1 MLGYYSTM
9 NLCLVL
15 TGMLALG
22 IQRNA
27 VRKPKQPT
35 ERPMSPTALAWLSA
49 NSLKQLA
56 TK

>member
-1 MLGYYSTM
+1 MLGYYSTV